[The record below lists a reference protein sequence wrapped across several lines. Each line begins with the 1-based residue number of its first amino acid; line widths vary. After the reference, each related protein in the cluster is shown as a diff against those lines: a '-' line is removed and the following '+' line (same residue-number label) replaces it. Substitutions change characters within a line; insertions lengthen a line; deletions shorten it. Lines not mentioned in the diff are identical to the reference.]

1 MKKSVLY
8 GLWAVLYCLCVGFG
22 FVENATGFGKF
33 LLVVLGIVF
42 FLPPFLLVYRARL
55 EKDRK
60 TLAVLRLLSI
70 CVLVLALILL
80 VLNLLSVNFSSGVGL
95 TLHVLLVMFTAPM
108 VCIRYWALG
117 LFLWASLL
125 MVTGKKLRPD

>member
-33 LLVVLGIVF
+33 LLVALGVVF
-42 FLPPFLLVYRARL
+42 FLPPFLLAYRARQ

-60 TLAVLRLLSI
+60 TLAVLRLLCI
-70 CVLVLALILL
+70 CVLALALILL
-80 VLNLLSVNFSSGVGL
+80 VLNLLSVNFSSQAGL
-95 TLHVLLVMFTAPM
+95 TLYVLLVMFTAPT

-117 LFLWASLL
+117 LFLWACLL
-125 MVTGKKLRPD
+125 MVTGKRLRPD

>member
-8 GLWAVLYCLCVGFG
+8 SLWAVLYCLCVGFG

-42 FLPPFLLVYRARL
+42 FLPPFLLAYRARL
-55 EKDRK
+55 EKDRR
-60 TLAVLRLLSI
+60 TLQILRLVSI
-70 CVLVLALILL
+70 CVLALALVLL

-117 LFLWASLL
+117 LFLWACLL
-125 MVTGKKLRPD
+125 MVTGKKLKLD

>member
-8 GLWAVLYCLCVGFG
+8 SLWAVLYCLCVGFG

-42 FLPPFLLVYRARL
+42 FLPPFLLAYRARL

-70 CVLVLALILL
+70 CVLALALILL

-125 MVTGKKLRPD
+125 MVTGKKLKLD

>member
-8 GLWAVLYCLCVGFG
+8 GLWAALYCLCVGLG
-22 FVENATGFGKF
+22 FVENAAGFGKF
-33 LLVVLGIVF
+33 LLVAVGILF
-42 FLPPFLLVYRARL
+42 FLPPFMLAFRARQ

-70 CVLVLALILL
+70 CVLALALILL
-80 VLNLLSVNFSSGVGL
+80 VLNLLSVNFSRGAGL
-95 TLHVLLVMFTAPM
+95 TLYVLLVMFTAPM
-108 VCIRYWALG
+108 VCIRFWALG

-125 MVTGKKLRPD
+125 MMTGKKLKTD

>member
-8 GLWAVLYCLCVGFG
+8 SLWAVLYCLCVGLG

-42 FLPPFLLVYRARL
+42 FLPPFLLAYRARL
-55 EKDRK
+55 EKDRR
-60 TLAVLRLLSI
+60 TLQILRLLSI
-70 CVLVLALILL
+70 CVLALALVLL

-125 MVTGKKLRPD
+125 MVTGKKLRLD

>member
-8 GLWAVLYCLCVGFG
+8 SLWAVLYCLCVGFG

-42 FLPPFLLVYRARL
+42 FLPPFLLAYRARL
-55 EKDRK
+55 EKDRR
-60 TLAVLRLLSI
+60 TLQILGLVSI
-70 CVLVLALILL
+70 CVLALALVLL
-80 VLNLLSVNFSSGVGL
+80 VLNLLSVNFSSEVGL

-117 LFLWASLL
+117 LFLWACLL
-125 MVTGKKLRPD
+125 MVTGKKLRLD

>member
-8 GLWAVLYCLCVGFG
+8 SLWAVLYCLCVGFG
-22 FVENATGFGKF
+22 FVENAAGFGKF
-33 LLVVLGIVF
+33 LLVALGILF
-42 FLPPFLLVYRARL
+42 FLPPFILAYRARL

-60 TLAVLRLLSI
+60 TLQILRLLSI
-70 CVLVLALILL
+70 CVLTLALVLL
-80 VLNLLSVNFSSGVGL
+80 VLNLLSVSFSSGVGL

-117 LFLWASLL
+117 LFLWACLL
-125 MVTGKKLRPD
+125 MVAGKKLKLD